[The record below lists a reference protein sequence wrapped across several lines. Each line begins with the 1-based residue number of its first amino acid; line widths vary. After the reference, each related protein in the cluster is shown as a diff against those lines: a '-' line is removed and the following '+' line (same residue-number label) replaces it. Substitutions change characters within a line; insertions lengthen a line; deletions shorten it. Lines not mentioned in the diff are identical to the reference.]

1 MTTQQQLKGKSKG
14 QRAAITKI
22 TSARIIEEE
31 TEELGEKP
39 LRHPPSGKIIHQ
51 RIKLG
56 YMNSN
61 RPSKPYLPDAPKPSK
76 LLTPTRLNLT
86 VSSLAF

>member
-14 QRAAITKI
+14 LRAAITKI

-39 LRHPPSGKIIHQ
+39 LRRPPSGKIIH
-51 RIKLG
+51 
-56 YMNSN
+56 
-61 RPSKPYLPDAPKPSK
+61 
-76 LLTPTRLNLT
+76 
-86 VSSLAF
+86 